1 MTEFMNLREGS
12 WLLFALSFIS
22 RSLGELNAW
31 LSLRRA
37 QWRVSTSPSPCA
49 FGCMCMPVCV
59 QWGKA
64 PLPPDPKGTHSTK
77 NLSDAHST
85 WQYSRLELDAH
96 MCPHADHLSAFSA
109 IKKKKKWFS
118 LPAVS
123 FHLRALSCYFVK
135 VWWRS
140 VSLQRSFLFPPPQ
153 GPRLNCRSAH
163 QGWLVKRKRPVDGDW
178 KSHGRMTYKDILAL
192 HFYSS
197 CTANTQH
204 LGWWLTPSH

>member
-31 LSLRRA
+31 LNLRRA

-49 FGCMCMPVCV
+49 FGCMCVPVCV

-85 WQYSRLELDAH
+85 WQFSRLELDAH
-96 MCPHADHLSAFSA
+96 MCPHADHLSTFRT
-109 IKKKKKWFS
+109 IKKKKE
-118 LPAVS
+118 V
-123 FHLRALSCYFVK
+123 V
-135 VWWRS
+135 
-140 VSLQRSFLFPPPQ
+140 FLFLPSLSIS
-153 GPRLNCRSAH
+153 GLWAATLLKSDGDLFH
-163 QGWLVKRKRPVDGDW
+163 FKGLFYSLLHKGQGWIAGQHIRDGLLRESAQWTVTERVTVKWHIKI
-178 KSHGRMTYKDILAL
+178 Y
-192 HFYSS
+192 
-197 CTANTQH
+197 
-204 LGWWLTPSH
+204 